1 METAKSEASMP
12 DLQNVRA
19 GLRNIHL
26 TLIKRLGFGGAVSC
40 PTEFSQ
46 PALGPNLGFLGFA
59 QVVSPT
65 SPREKEPKKY
75 NKQGSNLTLSSTKW
89 RD

>member
-1 METAKSEASMP
+1 MPFQGPDAMETRKSEASVP

-19 GLRNIHL
+19 GLRNIHS

-46 PALGPNLGFLGFA
+46 LVPGLILGVLGFA

-65 SPREKEPKKY
+65 SPRGKNPKKI
-75 NKQGSNLTLSSTKW
+75 K
-89 RD
+89 